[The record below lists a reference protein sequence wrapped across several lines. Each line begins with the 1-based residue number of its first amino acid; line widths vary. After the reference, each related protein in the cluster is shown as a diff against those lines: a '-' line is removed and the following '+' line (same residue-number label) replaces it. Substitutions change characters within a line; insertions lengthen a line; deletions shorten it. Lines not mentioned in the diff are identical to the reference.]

1 MTQTTHSL
9 TIDTGL
15 DYPEIREGVKRVCAD
30 FPGSYWR
37 GLEERLAYP
46 TEFVQALTAS
56 GYLGALIPE
65 EYGGSGMPLRAAMV
79 ILETIHESGCNAGAC
94 HAQMYTMGT
103 VMRHGSEAQKK
114 KYLPDIAAGKVR
126 LQAFGVTEPTTGTDT
141 TKL

>member
-1 MTQTTHSL
+1 MTQATHSL

-37 GLEERLAYP
+37 GLEEKLAYP

-65 EYGGSGMPLRAAMV
+65 EYGGSGMPLRAAV
-79 ILETIHESGCNAGAC
+79 SGRLS
-94 HAQMYTMGT
+94 T
-103 VMRHGSEAQKK
+103 RSRPSLRPP
-114 KYLPDIAAGKVR
+114 LPCAA
-126 LQAFGVTEPTTGTDT
+126 TTLTGCW
-141 TKL
+141 